1 MENISPDD
9 IKLMAL
15 AIAGPAVIVV
25 VCIIVKGKERWLFMF
40 GALLFI
46 ILAAVLFSRG
56 RW

>member
-9 IKLMAL
+9 VKLMAL
-15 AIAGPAVIVV
+15 AIAGPLVIVV